1 MKTKSIYAV
10 ALMALTVSF
19 FACQTKND
27 PENNGNTN
35 TENKT
40 NQQVSIVLSDEEITL
55 KQGETK
61 QLTASVT
68 PEGTTVTWSS
78 LNTAIATVDANGLVT
93 AGKQDGATRIIAK
106 AGDQQAACKVTVG
119 AGASFNNT
127 YDFPEC
133 SEVYPF
139 VLDATTAEKLGDK
152 LIADFRPDDVTKFL
166 YIWHPDGQPE
176 SVLVYEVATASNDN
190 FYGTEIGGYTA
201 MTCGQWG
208 WAGAGWNVPM
218 ADVKTLVDNILAEP
232 DKYFMH
238 VGIYST
244 DNYSNCFYI
253 LGLESTKFVLG
264 KGTKGAKS
272 VYDGPVYGDY
282 PRDGKWYEFNIPM
295 SDYAAALADFDA
307 TKPDVNVF
315 VTLTEGTQGA
325 QLNIDACYIYKK

>member
-1 MKTKSIYAV
+1 MYAA
-10 ALMALTVSF
+10 ALMAMAVGF
-19 FACQTKND
+19 FACNPTNEPD
-27 PENNGNTN
+27 NNGNN
-35 TENKT
+35 NGNNNAE
-40 NQQVSIVLSDEEITL
+40 VSIVLSDEEITL
-55 KQGETK
+55 TQGETK
-61 QLTASVT
+61 QLTASVS
-68 PEGTTVTWSS
+68 PEGTAVTWSS

-93 AGKQDGATRIIAK
+93 AGTQDGATRIIAK
-106 AGDQQAACKVTVG
+106 AGNVQAACKVTVG
-119 AGASFNNT
+119 AGASFNNK

-133 SEVYPF
+133 TEVYPF
-139 VLDATTAEKLGDK
+139 ILDATTAEKLGAK
-152 LIADFRPDDVTKFL
+152 IIADFRPDDTNKFL

-176 SVLVYEVATASNDN
+176 SVLTYDVATASNDN

-201 MTCGQWG
+201 MTCGSWG
-208 WAGAGWNVPM
+208 WAGAGWNVPT
-218 ADVKTLVDNILAEP
+218 ADVKTLVEKIQAEP

-253 LGLESTKFVLG
+253 LGLEGTKFVLG
-264 KGTKGAKS
+264 KGNKGIKS

-295 SDYAAALADFDA
+295 SDYTAALADFDA
-307 TKPDVNVF
+307 SQKAVNVF